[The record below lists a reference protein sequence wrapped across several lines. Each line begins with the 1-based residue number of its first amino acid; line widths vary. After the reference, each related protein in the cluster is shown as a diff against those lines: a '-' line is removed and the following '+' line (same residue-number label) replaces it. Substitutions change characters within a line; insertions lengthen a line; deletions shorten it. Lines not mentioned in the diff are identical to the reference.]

1 MRSERDPVSEQDLRN
16 LARQVVAQRIAPNA
30 MARDQERTFPSEN
43 LRPLADADLLGVVIS
58 EQSGG
63 VGLRRPA
70 FTLVAEEI
78 GAACASTA
86 LVYVTHVIVEKA
98 IELFANEAAR
108 KKWLPAMLKGQCLGA
123 LAVHEPES
131 GSNSAA
137 ITTRAMK
144 DGDAYIVNGSKFFI
158 TSAGEADIY
167 LVLVRTN
174 PDAGPQ
180 GMSMLL
186 IEKDTPG
193 LSFGNPEDKL
203 GLRSTSS
210 RQMFFDNC
218 RVPSENIM
226 GTEGQGP
233 QIMAKAVVGW
243 GFFGAAAI
251 SVGIAKSAA
260 ALSVKHAR
268 ERTIAGQAIG
278 THQGV
283 QFLIS
288 DMIVAVATAE
298 ALLARCAANA
308 DSAPETAILNAFEAK
323 LFASEIAVEVT
334 HKAIQ
339 VLGGHGYCRD
349 YVVERLFRDAR
360 GLMLHFKTSEW
371 LRQDIAKAVLKL

>member
-1 MRSERDPVSEQDLRN
+1 MRSERDPVSEQDMRN

-30 MARDQERTFPSEN
+30 MARDQEQTFPSEN

-63 VGLRRPA
+63 VGLGRPA

-108 KKWLPAMLKGQCLGA
+108 KMWLPDMLKGQRLGA

-174 PDAGPQ
+174 PDAGPK

-186 IEKDTPG
+186 IKKDTPG
-193 LSFGNPEDKL
+193 LSFGRPEDKL

-233 QIMAKAVVGW
+233 QVMAKAVVGW

-278 THQGV
+278 TQQGV

-288 DMIVAVATAE
+288 DMIVAVAAAE

-308 DSAPETAILNAFEAK
+308 DSAPETAVLNAFEAK